1 MTGYFV
7 PGIAQNKAIDI
18 PSLTRLE
25 ILDEELL
32 GTHSEQENYDN
43 RRGKSFTYSAW
54 VKISSVT
61 NAPAIMG
68 QAAQAHYLH
77 NGSLVLSVTTSNT
90 LSLKV
95 QSYVDTDLWTHSA
108 TDVAIETNVSLNEW
122 TFFTIAYN
130 ADEKLISVYVNGE
143 NVKDVTV
150 AGSGLSFF
158 QDDPG
163 IFFCRECYFCR
174 GLR

>member
-1 MTGYFV
+1 MSNLNLLEIKKLNFFFFLSLFALTGYFV

-95 QSYVDTDLWTHSA
+95 QSYVDTDLWTHL
-108 TDVAIETNVSLNEW
+108 SL
-122 TFFTIAYN
+122 IH
-130 ADEKLISVYVNGE
+130 I
-143 NVKDVTV
+143 
-150 AGSGLSFF
+150 
-158 QDDPG
+158 
-163 IFFCRECYFCR
+163 
-174 GLR
+174 